1 MTWKCSFLFSI
12 RHHISFQ
19 IVTGLASESGQ
30 SKDLTSLN
38 DDQSQA
44 LLVDAADN
52 QSDDDTLEVHRED
65 SFSKVHHGMETME
78 IHREDSFIEV
88 CDGSGFRVTPVE
100 VPQMA
105 AGLRSPTTVPILDPS
120 DDI

>member
-1 MTWKCSFLFSI
+1 M
-12 RHHISFQ
+12 
-19 IVTGLASESGQ
+19 
-30 SKDLTSLN
+30 TSLN

-44 LLVDAADN
+44 PLIDAADN
-52 QSDDDTLEVHRED
+52 QSDDDTLEGHRED
-65 SFSKVHHGMETME
+65 SFSKVNDDTETVE

-88 CDGSGFRVTPVE
+88 CNGSGFRVTPVE
-100 VPQMA
+100 VPQMT

>member
-1 MTWKCSFLFSI
+1 M
-12 RHHISFQ
+12 
-19 IVTGLASESGQ
+19 
-30 SKDLTSLN
+30 TSLN

-44 LLVDAADN
+44 LLVDAADD

-65 SFSKVHHGMETME
+65 SFSKVDDDMETME
-78 IHREDSFIEV
+78 IHSFIEV
-88 CDGSGFRVTPVE
+88 CNGSGFCVTPVE